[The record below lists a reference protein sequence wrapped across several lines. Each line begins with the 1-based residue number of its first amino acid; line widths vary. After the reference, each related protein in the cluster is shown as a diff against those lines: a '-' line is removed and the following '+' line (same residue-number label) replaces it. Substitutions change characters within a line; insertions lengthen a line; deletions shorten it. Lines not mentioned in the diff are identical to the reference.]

1 MKTSTTAQRIA
12 IITGGGSGIGLAI
25 AEKFVE
31 ASILTII
38 IGRDRQKLDAA
49 KKQLGDLCQPIC
61 QDLDDLAA
69 IPNLIDRIVGQYGH
83 IDILV
88 NNAGINMKKEF
99 TDVTDEEFE
108 RILLTNLRSVFAI
121 TREVVKVMLPR

>member
-25 AEKFVE
+25 AEKFVQ
-31 ASILTII
+31 AGITTII

-49 KKQLGDLCQPIC
+49 SQQLGESCHPIC
-61 QDLDDLAA
+61 QDLDELDALPA
-69 IPNLIDRIVGQYGH
+69 LISQIADRFGS

-88 NNAGINMKKEF
+88 NNAGINMKKDF
-99 TDVTDEEFE
+99 TEVTDEE
-108 RILLTNLRSVFAI
+108 
-121 TREVVKVMLPR
+121 